1 MPQPIIGDSDPN
13 FSAGYAILESQD
25 ALPPYELDPRFH
37 DPVIRKRIG
46 EVIARAMEQRVSKR

>member
-1 MPQPIIGDSDPN
+1 MRRAAHKLL
-13 FSAGYAILESQD
+13 SAGYAILESQD